1 MAPIISRRTIKPG
14 FSRDSSLLPDD
25 YEYRSPS
32 KRKVRGQKKLRK
44 VDFFIAGDDVGTDRL
59 NSDFLRDQFDS

>member
-1 MAPIISRRTIKPG
+1 
-14 FSRDSSLLPDD
+14 
-25 YEYRSPS
+25 
-32 KRKVRGQKKLRK
+32 VRGQKKLRK